1 MQTPIFGMTAIAPMR
16 LKSIGAILLTLALG
30 SPAFASLGG
39 NLSSVET
46 DGAQMKATVT
56 MTEGQGYT
64 VHQIKAQTGTVV
76 REYVSPE
83 GRVFGVT
90 WQGPFIPSMQQLLG
104 TYFKQYT
111 AGVKAQHDAGP
122 GRRPLSIQQPNLVVH
137 NTGHMRSFY
146 GRAYDP
152 GLLPEGI
159 TANTIR

>member
-46 DGAQMKATVT
+46 DGAQM
-56 MTEGQGYT
+56 
-64 VHQIKAQTGTVV
+64 KAQTGTVV